1 MVIFRISEDRN
12 RFHTGRLVLMPT
24 PVLLSQPTLFS
35 IIVYLISLAPML
47 YSIYKIPILFNELKT
62 NITKLKSKGE
72 NHE

>member
-1 MVIFRISEDRN
+1 MVIFRISEDQN

-24 PVLLSQPTLFS
+24 PVLLSEPTLFS

>member
-1 MVIFRISEDRN
+1 
-12 RFHTGRLVLMPT
+12 MPT
-24 PVLLSQPTLFS
+24 PVLLSEPTLFS